1 MLGLQHSTWYRA
13 LLMHMHATSWTAC
26 ALSLCIAVSAD
37 ACMKWA
43 AESDCHHMFAM
54 HCLGKRR
61 GCWEC
66 GGVLST
72 SGVTHIPAYTIAVLH
87 NRLAF
92 DGYAL
97 YLLSCLYDTALILI
111 CIILILCRTA
121 KCACSLPIVARNFS
135 DMLQYEQVTWHSVS
149 M

>member
-1 MLGLQHSTWYRA
+1 MVQGIAYAYACNILDCMCFVSVHRSVSRC
-13 LLMHMHATSWTAC
+13 MHEMGSY
-26 ALSLCIAVSAD
+26 L
-37 ACMKWA
+37 
-43 AESDCHHMFAM
+43 DCQRMFAM
-54 HCLGKRR
+54 NYLGTRR

-92 DGYAL
+92 YKYAL

-111 CIILILCRTA
+111 CIILILCQTA
-121 KCACSLPIVARNFS
+121 KCACSLPIVARSFS